1 MLQGLTGVGPP
12 ETPLTVA
19 DHFEREVSWDKE
31 NPGRGDSVLGQ
42 RWMRM
47 PGLKKGK
54 LRLRPGSPA
63 RPLPTPSLSFL
74 GWLRSPSRSRSKG
87 GAETGAGVYVISGW
101 RPADSRT

>member
-87 GAETGAGVYVISGW
+87 GAETGAGVHVRSGW